1 MVKKVNSTGTRA
13 QVWHG
18 TAKSTTGGLHKGDL
32 MKNKHGRIVSKK
44 KHALGKKA
52 LKHLHNAGYVA
63 VKGKFGTGKKAKK
76 SKTGKKAKKSKTSL
90 TKAMF
95 NKLDS
100 NKDRVID
107 YSEFIKGLKSQKGG
121 SARAPNWVLQD
132 YGGGRLVWMDLSSDR
147 GQYDRP
153 AGVAPRSRAA
163 RVLIGTDAPST
174 DAQIATYR
182 RDLAREEEVAAAER
196 VRVTEPGCPVA
207 GCGWSQNLENNW
219 LYSHGCDACNGGE
232 YDYDGTCEKCKG
244 HGRWF
249 CPWRE

>member
-18 TAKSTTGGLHKGDL
+18 TAKHTTGGLTKGNL

-100 NKDRVID
+100 NKDKVID

-121 SARAPNWVLQD
+121 GKPIN
-132 YGGGRLVWMDLSSDR
+132 
-147 GQYDRP
+147 
-153 AGVAPRSRAA
+153 
-163 RVLIGTDAPST
+163 
-174 DAQIATYR
+174 
-182 RDLAREEEVAAAER
+182 
-196 VRVTEPGCPVA
+196 
-207 GCGWSQNLENNW
+207 CGWNQTVHTPN
-219 LYSHGCDACNGGE
+219 SHLCDRCSGEGIVYVEWDEDGYGTEYIQCTTCTPPGKKKKKKTRGG
-232 YDYDGTCEKCKG
+232 Y
-244 HGRWF
+244 
-249 CPWRE
+249 